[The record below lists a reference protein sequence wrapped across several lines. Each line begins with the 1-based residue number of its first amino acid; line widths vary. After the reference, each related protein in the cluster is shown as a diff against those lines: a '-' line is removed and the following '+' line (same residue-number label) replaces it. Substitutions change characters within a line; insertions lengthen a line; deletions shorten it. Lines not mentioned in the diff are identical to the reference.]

1 MSDIAEI
8 KSLIDKQARLWEE
21 HKATNDDLIKAKA
34 DGKAVAE
41 IEAKLVK
48 IGEGL
53 DTVGEM
59 KAQIEDMQKKLGRP

>member
-21 HKATNDDLIKAKA
+21 HNATNDELIKAKA

-48 IGEGL
+48 NGAKYPVE
-53 DTVGEM
+53 
-59 KAQIEDMQKKLGRP
+59 KAKGRSDKYTEL